1 MKIPV
6 KIYDTIFKA
15 LLVYEEE
22 TRLRFPEQPEFAWEK
37 KEFKNLEKQL
47 MNIENSY
54 KWLKKHKRKQK
65 N

>member
-6 KIYDTIFKA
+6 KIYDTIFTA
-15 LLVYEEE
+15 LLCYEEE
-22 TRLRFPEQPEFAWEK
+22 IRLRFPEQTKFAWEK

-47 MNIENSY
+47 LNIENSY

-65 N
+65 K

>member
-6 KIYDTIFKA
+6 KIYDTLFKA
-15 LLVYEEE
+15 LLGYEEE
-22 TRLRFPEQPEFAWEK
+22 IRLRFPEQTEFAWEK

-47 MNIENSY
+47 INIENSY